1 MVDAK
6 QSTMTEDSV
15 KMPKDFIGSEA
26 SMLMCGDGVSD
37 IDFEYIEKAMHYMSG
52 RFKYTIKKYKR
63 QR

>member
-1 MVDAK
+1 
-6 QSTMTEDSV
+6 MTEDSV